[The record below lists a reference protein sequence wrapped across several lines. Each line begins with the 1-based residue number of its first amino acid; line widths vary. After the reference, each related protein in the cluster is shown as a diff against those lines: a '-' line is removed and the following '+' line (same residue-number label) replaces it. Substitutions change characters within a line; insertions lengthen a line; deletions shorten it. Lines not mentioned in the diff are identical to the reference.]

1 MLVLSI
7 LAAITLT
14 IYIFVPF
21 IDLRVVRRALGLTLI
36 VDLFYLI
43 GHYLANWPFPD
54 WLVLLQILVVIFLGT
69 ALGVV
74 FAKLWPIPAKKGF
87 ERILRTLLIVIPAL
101 GIGVVLQL
109 LLQGGAATQAIYI
122 IFALASWLASGYFV
136 RTE

>member
-21 IDLRVVRRALGLTLI
+21 INLQVVRRALGLTLI

-43 GHYLANWPFPD
+43 GHYLAAWPFPD
-54 WLVLLQILVVIFLGT
+54 WLVLLQIAVIIFLGT
-69 ALGVV
+69 ALGVI
-74 FAKLWPIPAKKGF
+74 FSKLWPIPPKKGF

-109 LLQGGAATQAIYI
+109 LLQGGTATQAIYI
-122 IFALASWLASGYFV
+122 IFALASWLASGFFV

>member
-36 VDLFYLI
+36 VDVFYLI

-54 WLVLLQILVVIFLGT
+54 WLVLLQIAVVIFLGT
-69 ALGVV
+69 ALGVI
-74 FAKLWPIPAKKGF
+74 FAKLWPIPPQKGF

-109 LLQGGAATQAIYI
+109 LLQGGTATQAIYI